1 MKKKLS
7 IALLAFSLAML
18 CANFLVRRVGSLLPP
33 SEQEIEEMEEENDF
47 SPFALVKQED
57 KETQGNTEQK
67 PALTLQ
73 EQEEFKEKEIVRPVL
88 KFELTKEEEQ
98 TVENYSKNPKMQ
110 EFIKEISSVISQEE
124 LDQENYLQIVYKP
137 EVRDIFMKYAQDEE
151 FREIASEIMK
161 DKDLLKLAKKTV
173 NNREVKK

>member
-18 CANFLVRRVGSLLPP
+18 CANFLVRRVGSFLPP

-57 KETQGNTEQK
+57 KETEENTEEK
-67 PALTLQ
+67 PVLTLQ
-73 EQEEFKEKEIVRPVL
+73 EQAEFKEKEIIKPIL
-88 KFELTKEEEQ
+88 KFELTEEEKQ
-98 TVENYSKNPKMQ
+98 TVENYTKNPKMQ
-110 EFIKEISSVISQEE
+110 EFIKEISTVVSQEE

-161 DKDLLKLAKKTV
+161 DKDLLKLAKQKI
-173 NNREVKK
+173 NNREVKR

>member
-1 MKKKLS
+1 MRKKLS

-18 CANFLVRRVGSLLPP
+18 CANFLVRRVGSFLPP
-33 SEQEIEEMEEENDF
+33 SQQEIEEMEDENDF

-57 KETQGNTEQK
+57 DKAEQKTEQDV
-67 PALTLQ
+67 LTAQ
-73 EQEEFKEKEIVRPVL
+73 NEEDFKEKEIVRPVL

-98 TVENYSKNPKMQ
+98 TVENYTKNPKMQ
-110 EFIKEISSVISQEE
+110 EFIKEISTVVSQEE

-137 EVRDIFMKYAQDEE
+137 EVRNIFMKYAQDEE

-161 DKDLLKLAKKTV
+161 DKDLLKLAKQKI
-173 NNREVKK
+173 NNSEVKK